1 MTEYPTDHGW
11 GVVPHRIATGGPIG
25 AHATPFSGHQR
36 VAQHS
41 RPARVVVADNDRV
54 IPDMV
59 ATHLD
64 KRNIHV
70 I

>member
-11 GVVPHRIATGGPIG
+11 GVVPHRTATGAPIG
-25 AHATPFSGHQR
+25 AHAKPFSGHQCVTR
-36 VAQHS
+36 HS
-41 RPARVVVADNDRV
+41 RPERVVVADNDRV
-54 IPDMV
+54 ITDMV
-59 ATHLD
+59 APHLD